1 MSNPPVTIIGNLV
14 EDPELKFT
22 PSGAAVANFRIAQTP
37 RKFDRATNSWVD
49 EETIFMSCSVWR
61 ETAEN
66 VAETLVKGMRVWAYG
81 KLKARTYTTQAGDKR
96 TVWELAVEEVGPSLR
111 YATAKV
117 TRRARGD
124 SVSGGQSSNSGGWGD
139 SQPAPARQGDAT
151 RSSSPWNDSSSA
163 RPADTWGNPTSEE
176 PPF

>member
-1 MSNPPVTIIGNLV
+1 MTNPPITIIGNLV
-14 EDPELKFT
+14 DDPELKFT

-49 EETIFMSCSVWR
+49 EETIFMPCSVWR
-61 ETAEN
+61 EAAEN
-66 VAETLVKGMRVWAYG
+66 VAETLTKGMRVWAYG

-96 TVWELAVEEVGPSLR
+96 TVWELAVEEVGPSLKF
-111 YATAKV
+111 ATAKV

-124 SVSGGQSSNSGGWGD
+124 SVGGGWGD
-139 SQPAPARQGDAT
+139 SAASTPRQVDSSQ
-151 RSSSPWNDSSSA
+151 SSSPWNDQNSTRSA
-163 RPADTWGNPTSEE
+163 GDGWGNPTSEE